1 MCNGIMLQCLWLPHT
16 PAPQSIWMGGAGL
29 RGAGAAAK
37 NADSGSFD
45 FDVPFGAD
53 AADVSLRGVK
63 TRTWREGREA
73 LPWNK
78 TF

>member
-1 MCNGIMLQCLWLPHT
+1 MLQGVFL
-16 PAPQSIWMGGAGL
+16 AQSIWMEGAGLRGAGL

-53 AADVSLRGVK
+53 AALISLRGVK
-63 TRTWREGREA
+63 TRT
-73 LPWNK
+73 
-78 TF
+78 